1 MTSLYSYFGLLGIH
15 DIDTPGHSLYQLG
28 LIDSI
33 KENFHEDK
41 FDFYSYYPESV
52 VDNVKIKP
60 YPSTELGNLF
70 TEYQDTLFDDTF
82 VDHGTVIKKIRNQEY
97 HNLYLKARFRNL
109 STLSKK
115 WRDAKAFELIINEAI
130 VSGYTPDR
138 IIILDTDLSLSDK
151 FFQKYGDLVTV
162 KIPSIDFPGISN
174 RFLNRCIDIHTNNP
188 NKTNLNSVFYG
199 NIDTTN
205 YKSGNSKS
213 DLLPE
218 VFEMVIDH
226 HMSQTNESRFF
237 IISKEKDFIPF
248 NREITYNIPRHD
260 RVGIWDTL
268 EGGRVML
275 NITKD
280 KYDTQHFIP
289 ARIFEA
295 MIFGMIPV
303 SYKFNWLCPA
313 FSFESLYDLSEIYA
327 YLSECDNAGL
337 VQAYQ
342 YFVNSYINY
351 VKK

>member
-52 VDNVKIKP
+52 VDDVKIKP

-70 TEYQDTLFDDTF
+70 TEYQDTLFDNTL

-188 NKTNLNSVFYG
+188 NKTNLDSVFYG

-218 VFEMVIDH
+218 VFEMVIDY

-237 IISKEKDFIPF
+237 IISKEKDFVPF
-248 NREITYNIPRHD
+248 NREITYNIPRYD

-280 KYDTQHFIP
+280 KYDTQRFIP

-327 YLSECDNAGL
+327 YLSECDNDGL

-342 YFVNSYINY
+342 YFVNSYLSIQ
-351 VKK
+351 

>member
-41 FDFYSYYPESV
+41 FDFYSYYPENV

-70 TEYQDTLFDDTF
+70 TEYQDTLFDNTL

-188 NKTNLNSVFYG
+188 NKTNLDSVFYG

-218 VFEMVIDH
+218 VFEMVIDY

-237 IISKEKDFIPF
+237 IISKEKDFVPF
-248 NREITYNIPRHD
+248 NREITYNIPRYD

-280 KYDTQHFIP
+280 KYDTQRFIP

-327 YLSECDNAGL
+327 YLSECDNDGL

-342 YFVNSYINY
+342 YFVNSYLSIQ
-351 VKK
+351 